1 MDCIIILSNIYGIIF
16 LVWKLYVLYNL
27 YLFFFLI
34 NSFIGGKII
43 NKINFLMIFNE
54 EFYFLYIYF
63 DNEFFIN
70 IVGEILVNIMI

>member
-1 MDCIIILSNIYGIIF
+1 MDCILILSNIYGIIF

>member
-70 IVGEILVNIMI
+70 IVGEKLVNIMI

>member
-1 MDCIIILSNIYGIIF
+1 
-16 LVWKLYVLYNL
+16 
-27 YLFFFLI
+27 
-34 NSFIGGKII
+34 
-43 NKINFLMIFNE
+43 MIFNE

>member
-1 MDCIIILSNIYGIIF
+1 MDCIIILSIIYGIIF